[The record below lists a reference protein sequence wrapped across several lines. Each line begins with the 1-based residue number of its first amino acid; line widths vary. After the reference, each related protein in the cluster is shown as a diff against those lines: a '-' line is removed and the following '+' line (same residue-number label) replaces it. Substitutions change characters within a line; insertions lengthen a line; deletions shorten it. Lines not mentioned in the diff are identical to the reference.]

1 MNTVQKEMQL
11 KRQSNEDIYQDFE
24 HFILQ
29 KEHPCLMAQTVFSMK
44 QVSLHTYSNLGSVD
58 SACQILRDLTAYIE
72 NYDFNSN
79 DFFAFVAVFKGRK
92 EYTEKEFESALWQQL
107 TLINS
112 MDDRPWDPEVSKDPE
127 SNKFSFSIAGKAFYV
142 VGMHPG
148 SSRMARQ
155 SPYPTI
161 VLNLH
166 CQFEKLREMGSF
178 DVVRDRIRARD
189 KKLQGTNN
197 PMLENFGE
205 SSEARQYSG
214 REVEDHWK
222 CPFNHGNN

>member
-1 MNTVQKEMQL
+1 MNTVQKELQP
-11 KRQSNEDIYQDFE
+11 KRPLNKNIYQEFE
-24 HFILQ
+24 NFILE
-29 KEHPCLMAQTVFSMK
+29 KEHPCVMAQTVFSME
-44 QVSLHTYSNLGSVD
+44 QVSLHSYSKLGSVD
-58 SACQILRDLTAYIE
+58 SACQIVRDLKEYIK

-92 EYTEKEFESALWQQL
+92 EYTEKEFEDALWQQL
-107 TLINS
+107 NLIHS
-112 MDDRPWDPEVSKDPE
+112 IDDRPWDPEVSRDSE

-155 SPYPTI
+155 SPYPAI

-178 DVVRDRIRARD
+178 DVVRNRIRARD
-189 KKLQGTNN
+189 KELQGTNN

-214 REVEDHWK
+214 REVGDQWK
-222 CPFNHGNN
+222 CPFHHGNS